1 MFINESP
8 IQCQIEY
15 RAGSEQR
22 TNSVGGMVHYIKTGE
37 ITTLITKA
45 AVLAVQ
51 SGEEAIT
58 RKVLSSI
65 DYFSTL

>member
-22 TNSVGGMVHYIKTGE
+22 TNSVGGMVHYIKTQDCADTIDIE
-37 ITTLITKA
+37 IDCRIVRSVCKTQA
-45 AVLAVQ
+45 AINRLPDIAQ
-51 SGEEAIT
+51 
-58 RKVLSSI
+58 
-65 DYFSTL
+65 